1 MVMQAILKTG
11 RNIAI
16 AMAHAI
22 LLPAAVHSQQPQ
34 RLPERD
40 TELQLRFESV
50 FTVGKEEGAD
60 NEVFSQIPSIT
71 FDAAS
76 NLYVLDR
83 DNARVLVFGKD
94 GRFVRQ
100 IGKQGEGPG
109 EFRIPAA
116 VAPLDGGRIAVY
128 DMAGRNISVF
138 TPDGRYESLIR
149 ITEPV
154 GAFPQMRTFARGGVL
169 LTGTQM
175 SASPGQPP
183 TVSDSLPILW
193 QAATDD
199 APTRAL
205 VRVPSVPPV
214 VNASGSQ
221 NNREVRVT
229 PPPVFSPIVS
239 WSALPDGRLAVSSST
254 DWRIQIFSPEGRPG
268 TVLERPIR
276 ARAVS
281 ERDRQRAREQ
291 RRANL
296 ESGAGGVRVENV
308 NGRERMTVGGGGQG
322 IPPEQIER
330 ILASLQF
337 AETVPVISGVRA
349 DPEGRIWIQREGGP
363 GQERGP
369 IDLIAPDGHYIG
381 TIRGEALP
389 DAFGPDGLVAWIQSD
404 ELGVQRVAV
413 SRVTGIPVGNAGREE
428 RPSTFPGQ
436 DAPSND

>member
-1 MVMQAILKTG
+1 
-11 RNIAI
+11 
-16 AMAHAI
+16 
-22 LLPAAVHSQQPQ
+22 
-34 RLPERD
+34 
-40 TELQLRFESV
+40 
-50 FTVGKEEGAD
+50 
-60 NEVFSQIPSIT
+60 
-71 FDAAS
+71 
-76 NLYVLDR
+76 
-83 DNARVLVFGKD
+83 
-94 GRFVRQ
+94 
-100 IGKQGEGPG
+100 
-109 EFRIPAA
+109 
-116 VAPLDGGRIAVY
+116 
-128 DMAGRNISVF
+128 
-138 TPDGRYESLIR
+138 
-149 ITEPV
+149 
-154 GAFPQMRTFARGGVL
+154 
-169 LTGTQM
+169 
-175 SASPGQPP
+175 
-183 TVSDSLPILW
+183 
-193 QAATDD
+193 
-199 APTRAL
+199 
-205 VRVPSVPPV
+205 
-214 VNASGSQ
+214 
-221 NNREVRVT
+221 
-229 PPPVFSPIVS
+229 VS